1 MIRAVICDDELATQR
16 IISYYIKAEGL
27 PITIVGTAS
36 DGSGAI
42 TLIQREKPDLVFLDI
57 QMPGKTDLKSSEN

>member
-27 PITIVGTAS
+27 PIKIVGTAA
-36 DGSGAI
+36 DGDSALS
-42 TLIQREKPDLVFLDI
+42 LIKKRSPIWRFWTFKCQSKMALR
-57 QMPGKTDLKSSEN
+57 